1 MSETVMRA
9 IDGLS
14 SKDAFLILSLEDVC
28 KSFWFELDEDFVLKI
43 DCIDGELFI
52 AVLPT
57 DEARECRDQ
66 MLKEGWVIEKGNI

>member
-14 SKDAFLILSLEDVC
+14 SKDAFLILRLEDVC

-43 DCIDGELFI
+43 DYIDGELFI

-57 DEARECRDQ
+57 DEARECREQ
-66 MLKEGWVIEKGNI
+66 MLKEGWVIEKVSA